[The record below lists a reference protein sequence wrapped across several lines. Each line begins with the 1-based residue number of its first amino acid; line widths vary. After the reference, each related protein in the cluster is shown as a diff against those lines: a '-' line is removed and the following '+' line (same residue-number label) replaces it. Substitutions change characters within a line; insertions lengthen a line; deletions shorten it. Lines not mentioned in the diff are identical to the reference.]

1 MLQFPVKTLPVWTL
15 ACCLLNTAGVYGATG
30 TTGAPGAPRKKAN
43 APVQQ
48 TEWAYRVESGDT
60 LLALQ
65 ARWLRPGARWQTLQK
80 LNRVADPRRLQP
92 GSVLR
97 FPLALLREEPLS
109 AEVLHSHGQAWL
121 ERADGT
127 RQVLQAAA
135 AVVAGDVLVTGEQ
148 SSLSL
153 RFADGSRSQ
162 LGPHSRLRLERMVRL
177 GASTAVQT
185 RLRLDSG
192 AVDSQVTPNP
202 VQPGA
207 PHFELR
213 SPVINLGVRGTE
225 FRARSDGIVAQAEV
239 LQGKVAAGPHTVAEG
254 YGVSASASGVS
265 APRALLPAP
274 DLSALPALVQRLPLQ
289 WDLAAAASG
298 AAVVRYRAQLY
309 ALKPAEHLVLDGL
322 FEQARVTWADKPA
335 DGSYALRVRAV
346 DASGLEGHD
355 ARLAFILKA
364 QPEPPFLLRPRS
376 LERLSDEQ
384 ITLAWSRNPQATSVK
399 LQVASRADFSAL
411 LLERD
416 GLTDTELRVALP
428 LGTWHWRLAAVAAN
442 GDAGPWGDALS
453 FERFEPPP
461 PPPVPPPPAPGAQA
475 PKPAEEGVMLNWSSA
490 PGMGVS
496 YQVQVARDAAFTDL
510 VMDQKT
516 QRTELLL
523 AKPESGVYY
532 VRLRSIGADGRAG
545 AYGSTQVLE
554 VPRTLWWLWLLPL
567 LLLL

>member
-1 MLQFPVKTLPVWTL
+1 MLQFPVKTLPMWTL
-15 ACCLLNTAGVYGATG
+15 ACCLLSTSGVYGATG
-30 TTGAPGAPRKKAN
+30 ATGAPGAPRKKAN

-65 ARWLRPGARWQTLQK
+65 ARWLRPGARWQDVQK
-80 LNRVADPRRLQP
+80 LNRVADPRRLRP

-135 AVVAGDVLVTGEQ
+135 MVVAGDVLVTGEQ

-202 VQPGA
+202 AQPGA
-207 PHFELR
+207 PRFELR

-239 LQGKVAAGPHTVAEG
+239 LQGKVGAGPHTVAEG
-254 YGVSASASGVS
+254 YGVSANASGVS

-289 WDLAAAASG
+289 WDLAAAPG
-298 AAVVRYRAQLY
+298 AARYRAQLY
-309 ALKPAEHLVLDGL
+309 VLQPTERMVLDGL
-322 FEQARVTWADKPA
+322 FDQVRVGWPDKLS
-335 DGSYALRVRAV
+335 DGPYELRVRAA
-346 DASGLEGHD
+346 DADGLEGLD
-355 ARLAFILKA
+355 ARRAFVLKA
-364 QPEPPFLLRPRS
+364 QPEPPFLLRPRAG
-376 LERLSDEQ
+376 ERLSDEQ
-384 ITLAWSRNPQATSVK
+384 VTLAWSRNTQAPSVK
-399 LQVASRADFSAL
+399 LQVANSVDFKQP
-411 LLERD
+411 LLEREGITD
-416 GLTDTELRVALP
+416 GELRLALP
-428 LGTWHWRLAAVAAN
+428 LGTWQWRLAAVAAG
-442 GDAGPWGDALS
+442 GDVGPWSDALS
-453 FERFEPPP
+453 FERIERPPP
-461 PPPVPPPPAPGAQA
+461 PPLPSAPSAQA
-475 PKPAEEGVMLNWSSA
+475 PKPADEGVMLNWSSA

-545 AYGSTQVLE
+545 AYGSTQVIE